1 MKESGSPRLGSPQP
15 ACLGAGSPKH
25 GAASNRI
32 NCGVECVATHPETSR
47 PSQISKTGWG
57 NAGSKVTL
65 PGQHNISDS
74 SSQ

>member
-32 NCGVECVATHPETSR
+32 NCGVATHPETGR
-47 PSQISKTGWG
+47 PSQISKNGWG
-57 NAGSKVTL
+57 NAGSRK
-65 PGQHNISDS
+65 
-74 SSQ
+74 